1 MEEKQRKRRRRRKQ
15 QQEER
20 TKRQEECVSERVI
33 SWKQITVKQQ
43 PEGEK
48 KMSDATACCRR
59 HGGDREETERG
70 RRSSTCPHPRLH
82 TQRGAEETL
91 TGGLV
96 AAFRDSIS
104 AWVIHTLLVDC
115 SGARKV
121 ATCSH
126 GSALTANAL
135 IKAHH
140 LNKDGRLVCTS
151 SRCAKVKIS
160 WTPDVTSSGTRVLR
174 RCECECACVSVC
186 VGPAINWPL
195 VQG

>member
-15 QQEER
+15 QQWRQQEER
-20 TKRQEECVSERVI
+20 TKRQEECVSGRVI
-33 SWKQITVKQQ
+33 SRKQITVKQQ

-59 HGGDREETERG
+59 HGGDRRG
-70 RRSSTCPHPRLH
+70 RRSCPQPRLH
-82 TQRGAEETL
+82 TQRSAQETL

-115 SGARKV
+115 RGARKV
-121 ATCSH
+121 DTCSH
-126 GSALTANAL
+126 GGPN
-135 IKAHH
+135 KDH
-140 LNKDGRLVCTS
+140 LNKDGRLMCTS

-160 WTPDVTSSGTRVLR
+160 WTPVVTSSGTRV
-174 RCECECACVSVC
+174 S
-186 VGPAINWPL
+186 G
-195 VQG
+195 